1 MILEI
6 VKQFNWLD
14 VFILLFIVRMIYI
27 GARTGFFIE
36 LFKLVGIVFTIYISF
51 HYYTLLGDFVK
62 DRYAPETVPIDFL
75 DFFIFVFL
83 AVAVY
88 LIFVLLRNVVFHFIK
103 METVPLLSKW
113 GGLFLGILRGVFTI
127 SLIIYVF
134 AISCMPY
141 LITSAQRS
149 YLGPRLLNISVTT
162 YTRIWDGTM
171 SKFNLNEKINNV
183 VLENQKNFFNEA
195 D

>member
-36 LFKLVGIVFTIYISF
+36 LFKLVGIIFTIYISF
-51 HYYTLLGDFVK
+51 HYYIALGDFVK

-75 DFFIFVFL
+75 DFLIFVSL
-83 AVAVY
+83 AIAVY
-88 LIFVLLRNVVFHFIK
+88 LIFVFLRNVVFHFIK
-103 METVPLLSKW
+103 METVPILSKW
-113 GGLFLGILRGVFTI
+113 GGFILGIIRGIFTI
-127 SLIIYVF
+127 SLVIYIF

-141 LITSAQRS
+141 LITSAQKS
-149 YLGPRLLNISVTT
+149 YLGGRLLNISVST
-162 YTRIWDGTM
+162 YSGIWDGFM
-171 SKFNLNEKINNV
+171 SKFGSDEKINSV
-183 VLENQKNFFNEA
+183 IIENQNTFFNEA
-195 D
+195 E